1 MSITGRSLSN
11 KMTEELQGLTLSMH
25 FGKVLV
31 LAAC

>member
-1 MSITGRSLSN
+1 MSIIGKSLSN

-25 FGKVLV
+25 FGEVLV